1 MKGFVLST
9 SLMLLGT
16 LHPHTSFAKVSAGS
30 RKPGTSI
37 ILTLLRG
44 PYLQS
49 ATSTSIVIRWR
60 TDQPA
65 TGRVSFGNAANSLN
79 VNVDDS
85 NLTTEHVVK
94 LSGLQPGTRYFYS
107 IGSTTEVLQGD
118 ADNYFETSPVPGA
131 TGKYRIGVF
140 GDCGT
145 NSVNQLNV
153 RDQMKAYLGNN
164 YMNAWLLLG
173 DNAYNAGTE
182 AEYQSG
188 FFNVYKDSFL
198 KQNPLFPCPGN
209 HDYANTLARQN
220 DHATPYHSIFTP
232 PSGGEAGGVA
242 SGNSA
247 YYSFDYGNIHFL
259 SLDSYGR
266 EDNSTRLYDT
276 LGKQVQWIKQDLA
289 ANANKDWVV
298 AYWHHPPFTKG
309 SHDSDIED
317 ELMKIRENFI
327 RILERN
333 GVDLILCGHSH
344 DYERSRLMKGHYGLE
359 NSFNP
364 SYHLSSSSGKYDGS
378 VNSCPY
384 FKKTIGNEG
393 TVYVVSGSAGQLGGS
408 KVGYPHDALPFADPT
423 HGGALMLEVEDN
435 RMDVKW
441 VGADGAIRDQFTIEK
456 DVNQNTSLS
465 IEKGESVTLNS
476 SYIGNYI
483 WSTGPSTRSINVAP
497 VVDSQFIVKD
507 GSECLSDTFNV
518 KVTNA
523 LPVRLVSFNG
533 TVTSQDYI
541 SLNWQTA
548 EEKNADYFAIERSL
562 NGIDFKEIGRVKARG
577 NATEDLFY
585 SFTDKHA
592 ASLNSKILYYRL
604 REVDFDAKS
613 QLSRIIAVQL
623 NDSESMDVVII
634 PNPSSGQETKIRLT
648 GAERLETEIVLSN
661 SSGHILKTQS
671 MTLSSTLQPLPTGKL
686 KPGVYFLNIKTE
698 SRDIVKKLVIQ

>member
-1 MKGFVLST
+1 MKAFMSST
-9 SLMLLGT
+9 SRMLLFTCHLGVG
-16 LHPHTSFAKVSAGS
+16 LSAAGAGLDKS
-30 RKPGTSI
+30 ANDLA
-37 ILTLLRG
+37 LTLLRG

-49 ATSTSIVIRWR
+49 ATSTSIIIRWR
-60 TDQPA
+60 TDLPS
-65 TGRVSFGNAANSLN
+65 TGRVSFGDAANSLN
-79 VNVDDS
+79 VNVDDNNIS
-85 NLTTEHVVK
+85 TDHAVK
-94 LSGLQPGTRYFYS
+94 LSGLQPKTRYFYS
-107 IGSTTEVLQGD
+107 IGSTTEFLQGD
-118 ADNYFETSPVPGA
+118 ANNYFETSPIPGA
-131 TGKYRIGVF
+131 MGKYRIGVF

-153 RDQMKAYLGNN
+153 SKQMKAYLGNN

-173 DNAYNAGTE
+173 DNAYNAGTD

-220 DHATPYHSIFTP
+220 DHIIPYNSIFTS

-242 SGNSA
+242 SGNNA

-359 NSFNP
+359 NTFNP

-378 VNSCPY
+378 VDSCPY
-384 FKKTIGNEG
+384 FKKTVGNEG

-408 KVGYPHDALPFADPT
+408 KAGYPHDALPYADPT

-435 RMDVKW
+435 RMDIRW
-441 VGADGAIRDQFTIEK
+441 VGADGVVRDQFAIEK
-456 DVNQNTSLS
+456 DVNQKTNLS
-465 IEKGESVTLNS
+465 IEKGETITLNS

-483 WSTGPSTRSINVAP
+483 WSTGASNRSINVAP
-497 VVDSQFIVKD
+497 VVDTRFVVKD
-507 GSECLSDTFNV
+507 GLECLSDTFDV
-518 KVTNA
+518 QVTNP
-523 LPVRLVSFNG
+523 LPVKLVSFEGN
-533 TVTSQDYI
+533 VTNQNYI
-541 SLNWQTA
+541 SLKWQTS
-548 EEKNADYFAIERSL
+548 EEENAAYFAVERSL
-562 NGIDFKEIGRVKARG
+562 NGIDFKDIGQVKASG
-577 NATEDLFY
+577 NAVKDQFY
-585 SFTDKHA
+585 SWADENA

-604 REVDFDAKS
+604 REFDFDMKS
-613 QLSRIIAVQL
+613 QLSRIIAVKL
-623 NDSESMDVVII
+623 NASESLDVVII
-634 PNPSSGQETKIRLT
+634 PNPSSGQDTKIRLT
-648 GAERLETEIVLSN
+648 GTEQLETEIVLSN
-661 SSGHILKTQS
+661 SSGNILRTQS
-671 MTLSSTLQPLPTGKL
+671 MTITSTWQSLPTGKL
-686 KPGVYFLNIKTE
+686 KSGIYFLNIKMKDRE
-698 SRDIVKKLVIQ
+698 IVKKLVIE